1 MDNENPADGEIR
13 MGLGV
18 MLGIIA
24 AVIIVSLV
32 S

>member
-18 MLGIIA
+18 MLGIIF
-24 AVIIVSLV
+24 AVVIVSLV

>member
-1 MDNENPADGEIR
+1 MDNENPAPGEIR
-13 MGLGV
+13 MALSV

-24 AVIIVSLV
+24 AVVIISLV